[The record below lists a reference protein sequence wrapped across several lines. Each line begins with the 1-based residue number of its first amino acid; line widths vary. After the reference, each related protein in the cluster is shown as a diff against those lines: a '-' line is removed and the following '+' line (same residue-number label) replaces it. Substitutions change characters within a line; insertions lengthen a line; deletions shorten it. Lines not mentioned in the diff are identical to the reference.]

1 MIKQETAA
9 ALWRAYREIESGEQL
24 LSDMKKIRERDRLDK
39 TAPTIRDAFGTP
51 RHLQLGIPS
60 GENSHRL
67 LDVSPVLAESVI
79 RAHIEQKR
87 AELAEANE
95 VARIELQGGAA

>member
-39 TAPTIRDAFGTP
+39 TAPTIRDALERRGTC
-51 RHLQLGIPS
+51 
-60 GENSHRL
+60 N
-67 LDVSPVLAESVI
+67 
-79 RAHIEQKR
+79 
-87 AELAEANE
+87 
-95 VARIELQGGAA
+95 